1 MKYPKILR
9 PITLVEV
16 PPFERTAAA
25 SMTDSELDAFKEFI
39 ARNPEAGVRV
49 RGTGGVRKVRWAT
62 GGKGKSG
69 GARVI
74 YYYHS
79 EEIPLFLLLAYAK
92 SHKESLDA
100 TEKAELRRLTGELV
114 DTYRGKRDHV

>member
-1 MKYPKILR
+1 MKYPEIAR
-9 PITLVEV
+9 PITIVEV

-25 SMTDSELDAFKEFI
+25 SMTEAELDDFKEFI
-39 ARNPEAGVRV
+39 AWNPQAGVRI

-79 EEIPLFLLLAYAK
+79 DEIPLFLLTAYAK
-92 SHKESLDA
+92 SHKESLNA
-100 TEKAELRRLTGELV
+100 AEKAELRWLARVLV
-114 DTYRGKRDHV
+114 GTYRGKGSYV

>member
-1 MKYPKILR
+1 MKYFEMAR
-9 PITLVEV
+9 PITIVEV

-25 SMTDSELDAFKEFI
+25 LMTEDELDSFKEFI
-39 ARNPEAGVRV
+39 AWSPEAGVRI
-49 RGTGGVRKVRWAT
+49 RGTGGVRKVRWAI

-79 EEIPLFLLLAYAK
+79 DEIPLFLLMAYAK
-92 SHKESLDA
+92 SHKRSLNA
-100 TEKAELRRLTGELV
+100 AEKAELRWLARVLV
-114 DTYRGKRDHV
+114 GTYRGKGSHV